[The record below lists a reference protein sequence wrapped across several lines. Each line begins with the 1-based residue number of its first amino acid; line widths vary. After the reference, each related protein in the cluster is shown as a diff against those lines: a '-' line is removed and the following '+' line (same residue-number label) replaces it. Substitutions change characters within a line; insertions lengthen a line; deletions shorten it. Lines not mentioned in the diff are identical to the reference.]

1 MDCSDWLD
9 CGGYLPRH
17 RLPTTWKWK
26 WYDDDY
32 RAFNTRS
39 PRPQQLPREKKLDIP
54 DEVIVAEYEKLLR
67 GEIARRQDHMILT
80 VRHEHRFRSVS
91 IADAK
96 AAWGRLLKKK
106 LAASA
111 SKNQISVQIDDSSAD
126 DI

>member
-9 CGGYLPRH
+9 CGYLPRQ
-17 RLPTTWKWK
+17 RVRTWTWK

-67 GEIARRQDHMILT
+67 GEIARRKDHMILT
-80 VRHEHRFRSVS
+80 VRHEHTLRSVS

-106 LAASA
+106 LEASA
-111 SKNQISVQIDDSSAD
+111 PKNQISVQIDDSSAD